1 MPYTVAQIIN
11 IAKVSQYLAQIDVAK
26 GRLFGPR
33 KIPMSPQI
41 LYAERKAVEW
51 LYDIDPTN
59 STLTLT
65 ANYLYSLCRG
75 YNLQAAN
82 IVNSGSG
89 GSVSPISPTLP
100 PPFPYQFEVTTTSFI
115 AEGDTSKVFPS
126 AWIGREI
133 LFIRNAVPQG
143 TVVLTQSNYYSW
155 DSATATLT
163 LFGPAPPDG
172 NNGAATETEQFQIFP
187 V

>member
-1 MPYTVAQIIN
+1 MSYTVAQIIN
-11 IAKVSQYLAQIDVAK
+11 IAKVSQYLAQNDVAK

-51 LYDIDPTN
+51 LYNLDPTN
-59 STLTLT
+59 TTLTLT

-82 IVNSGSG
+82 IVNNGGG

-100 PPFPYQFEVTTTSFI
+100 PPLPYQFEVDSNSFI
-115 AEGDTSKVFPS
+115 ATGATSKVFPA
-126 AWIGREI
+126 AWIGRQI
-133 LFIRNAVPQG
+133 LFIRNAIPQG
-143 TVVLTQSNYYSW
+143 TVVSLFENYYAL

-163 LFGPAPPDG
+163 LLGPAPG
-172 NNGAATETEQFQIFP
+172 NGAAFETEKFQIFP
-187 V
+187 A